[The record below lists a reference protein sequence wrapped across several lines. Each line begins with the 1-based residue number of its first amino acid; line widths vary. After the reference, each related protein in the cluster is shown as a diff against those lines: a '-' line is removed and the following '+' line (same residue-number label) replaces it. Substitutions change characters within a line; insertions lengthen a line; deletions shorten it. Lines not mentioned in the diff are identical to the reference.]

1 MEATELSTLEDGD
14 DGIQGFPSLLYSSSG
29 LCQPAQSNDGSKE
42 YHAVITPNIC
52 VKRTVR
58 QLRGNKD
65 KYTGRESIKVIDVEK
80 VHPWNFFLWPQYNST
95 VRQNKEMKS

>member
-1 MEATELSTLEDGD
+1 
-14 DGIQGFPSLLYSSSG
+14 
-29 LCQPAQSNDGSKE
+29 
-42 YHAVITPNIC
+42 

-80 VHPWNFFLWPQYNST
+80 VHPWNFFLWPLAAQSLKI
-95 VRQNKEMKS
+95 RK